1 VRLLTQF
8 VNLVSVETDNDAR
21 LVAAAQRG
29 SREAYDALIRAHQR
43 QLRGFLAGRVG
54 QSAADDVL
62 QETWL
67 AAWQALPK
75 FSRRGRFRAWLY
87 GIAFH
92 KSIDFHRSKARMPVE
107 MPLEETVPAADMHD
121 WSGSAERREDVLRLI
136 EQLPD
141 EQREVL
147 DLYYYGELTLA
158 EVALE
163 LKRNLNTVKSQFY
176 RAHSAISSRFEQTER
191 RDVAPLLTRESET
204 GR

>member
-1 VRLLTQF
+1 M
-8 VNLVSVETDNDAR
+8 R

-29 SREAYDALIRAHQR
+29 SREAYDSLIRVHER

-54 QSAADDVL
+54 HNAADDVL

-92 KSIDFHRSKARMPVE
+92 KSIDFHRSKARMPIE
-107 MPLEETVPAADMHD
+107 LPLEETIPAAEMHD
-121 WSGSAERREDVLRLI
+121 WSGSAELREDVLDQI
-136 EQLPD
+136 EKLPD

-158 EVALE
+158 EVAVE
-163 LKRNLNTVKSQFY
+163 LGRNLNTVKSQFY
-176 RAHSAISSRFEQTER
+176 RAHAAIALRFEKSAQSGQG
-191 RDVAPLLTRESET
+191 VGLLDRESET